1 MGQTNRSFTLIITK
15 KQCVID
21 ESEDLSYIYRC
32 DSLFYRRNLCGRCA
46 PFDPEPFYNFAL
58 GGIKKKFSFAISQF
72 IFMQNKNQAELS
84 SFYIFN
90 LRDSV
95 KDISREK
102 LWFDS
107 GKKKRKIRLVLS
119 NWSQLS
125 VSYAL
130 SFPRYNFI

>member
-1 MGQTNRSFTLIITK
+1 
-15 KQCVID
+15 
-21 ESEDLSYIYRC
+21 
-32 DSLFYRRNLCGRCA
+32 
-46 PFDPEPFYNFAL
+46 
-58 GGIKKKFSFAISQF
+58 
-72 IFMQNKNQAELS
+72 MQNKNQAELS

-119 NWSQLS
+119 N
-125 VSYAL
+125 
-130 SFPRYNFI
+130 